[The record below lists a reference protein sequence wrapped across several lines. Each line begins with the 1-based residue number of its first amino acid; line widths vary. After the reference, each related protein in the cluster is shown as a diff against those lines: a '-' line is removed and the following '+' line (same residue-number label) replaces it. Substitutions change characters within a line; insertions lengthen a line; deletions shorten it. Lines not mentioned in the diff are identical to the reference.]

1 MLHDFGIPDVRLAG
15 ILPGVAAGPALAEEV
30 PALVELDLD
39 VPEAGPVRVR
49 EAVGAV
55 LALQVVLLGDQV
67 VYPSDDGGVLFGGHI
82 TLSFGVFG
90 LFGPLAGADT
100 SLRPSVPCVHCHT
113 RDLGL
118 SGIMP
123 QLAALLHCAMNQNAA
138 YTPDLLGLYLDE
150 AGSFPLLTKADEMRL
165 GQIIQ
170 EGQAAQQS
178 LDGTEKLTAKQRRDL
193 RKKVEAAEDATT
205 EFINSNLRLVVS
217 VARKYQWSGLP
228 LNDLI
233 QEGNLG
239 LIHAVE
245 KFDWRKGFKFS
256 TYATWWIRQAIGRAV
271 ENTAHTVR
279 VPAHVG
285 DEIRR
290 ARRLQ
295 GELEIRLGRPPTLAE
310 VAEALDT
317 TEVAVAELFR
327 YDTDPMSLD
336 VAVGED
342 GDTSLGDL
350 VVSRTAE
357 SPFEAVA
364 SSMLPAE
371 VANFLSRLS
380 DEERQVLQLRYGLDR
395 GEPRTQ
401 GEVGQELQLTAER
414 VRRIERDAIGKLR
427 RQLVGGDA
435 HDLLAS

>member
-1 MLHDFGIPDVRLAG
+1 MLRF
-15 ILPGVAAGPALAEEV
+15 
-30 PALVELDLD
+30 
-39 VPEAGPVRVR
+39 
-49 EAVGAV
+49 
-55 LALQVVLLGDQV
+55 
-67 VYPSDDGGVLFGGHI
+67 
-82 TLSFGVFG
+82 T
-90 LFGPLAGADT
+90 
-100 SLRPSVPCVHCHT
+100 
-113 RDLGL
+113 
-118 SGIMP
+118 
-123 QLAALLHCAMNQNAA
+123 ALLHIAMNQKTSH
-138 YTPDLLGLYLDE
+138 TPDLLGLYLDE

-170 EGQAAQQS
+170 EGQAAMAVLESGQ
-178 LDGTEKLTAKQRRDL
+178 KLTAAQRRQL
-193 RKKVEAAEDATT
+193 RKQAAAADDATT
-205 EFINSNLRLVVS
+205 EFINANLRLVVS

-228 LNDLI
+228 LGDLI

-295 GELEIRLGRPPTLAE
+295 GEMEVRLGRPATLAE
-310 VAEALDT
+310 LAQALDL
-317 TEVAVAELFR
+317 TESALAELFR
-327 YDTDPMSLD
+327 YDSDPMSLD
-336 VAVGED
+336 VTVGED

-350 VVSRTAE
+350 VVNRTAE

-364 SSMLPAE
+364 SSLLPDE
-371 VANFLSRLS
+371 VAGFLARLS
-380 DEERQVLQLRYGLDR
+380 EEERQVLQLRYGLDR

-401 GEVGQELQLTAER
+401 GEVGQALQLTAER

>member
-1 MLHDFGIPDVRLAG
+1 M
-15 ILPGVAAGPALAEEV
+15 
-30 PALVELDLD
+30 
-39 VPEAGPVRVR
+39 
-49 EAVGAV
+49 
-55 LALQVVLLGDQV
+55 
-67 VYPSDDGGVLFGGHI
+67 
-82 TLSFGVFG
+82 
-90 LFGPLAGADT
+90 
-100 SLRPSVPCVHCHT
+100 LRPPSLFVN
-113 RDLGL
+113 
-118 SGIMP
+118 
-123 QLAALLHCAMNQNAA
+123 AMKQNAT
-138 YTPDLLGLYLDE
+138 YSPDLLGLYLDE

-170 EGQAAQQS
+170 AGQAAQAT
-178 LDGTEKLTAKQRRDL
+178 LDAGGKLTPTERRRL
-193 RKKVEAAEDATT
+193 RQQVSAAAAAT
-205 EFINSNLRLVVS
+205 EQFIQANLRLVVS

-228 LNDLI
+228 LGDLI

-295 GELEIRLGRPPTLAE
+295 AEMEVRLGRPATLAE
-310 VAEALDT
+310 LAEALGS
-317 TEVAVAELFR
+317 TEAAVAELFR
-327 YDTDPMSLD
+327 YDSDPMSLD

-350 VVSRTAE
+350 VVNRSAE

-364 SSMLPAE
+364 SALLPAE
-371 VANFLSRLS
+371 VDRFLARLS
-380 DEERQVLQLRYGLDR
+380 DEESQVLRLRYGLDR

-401 GEVGQELQLTAER
+401 GEVGEALQLTAER

-427 RQLVGGDA
+427 RHLAGGDA

>member
-1 MLHDFGIPDVRLAG
+1 MPWFT
-15 ILPGVAAGPALAEEV
+15 
-30 PALVELDLD
+30 
-39 VPEAGPVRVR
+39 
-49 EAVGAV
+49 V
-55 LALQVVLLGDQV
+55 L
-67 VYPSDDGGVLFGGHI
+67 SHNRM
-82 TLSFGVFG
+82 S
-90 LFGPLAGADT
+90 
-100 SLRPSVPCVHCHT
+100 
-113 RDLGL
+113 
-118 SGIMP
+118 
-123 QLAALLHCAMNQNAA
+123 QNISH
-138 YTPDLLGLYLDE
+138 TPDLLGLYLDE

-170 EGQAAQQS
+170 DGQAALAVLES
-178 LDGTEKLTAKQRRDL
+178 GEKLNPARRKEL
-193 RKKVEAAEDATT
+193 RKQVDDAAVATT
-205 EFINSNLRLVVS
+205 DFINANLRLVVS
-217 VARKYQWSGLP
+217 VARRYQWSGLP
-228 LNDLI
+228 LGDLI

-271 ENTAHTVR
+271 ENTARTVR

-295 GELEIRLGRPPTLAE
+295 GEMEVRLGRPPTLAE
-310 VAEALDT
+310 LAEALGS
-317 TEVAVAELFR
+317 TESMVAELFR
-327 YDTDPMSLD
+327 YDADPMSLD

-350 VVSRTAE
+350 VVNRNAE

-364 SSMLPAE
+364 DSLLPE
-371 VANFLSRLS
+371 DVARFLGRLS
-380 DEERQVLQLRYGLDR
+380 DEERQVLSLRYGLDR

-401 GEVGQELQLTAER
+401 GEVGQALQLTAER

-427 RQLVGGDA
+427 RQLAGSDA

>member
-1 MLHDFGIPDVRLAG
+1 MPHL
-15 ILPGVAAGPALAEEV
+15 
-30 PALVELDLD
+30 
-39 VPEAGPVRVR
+39 
-49 EAVGAV
+49 
-55 LALQVVLLGDQV
+55 
-67 VYPSDDGGVLFGGHI
+67 
-82 TLSFGVFG
+82 TG
-90 LFGPLAGADT
+90 LF
-100 SLRPSVPCVHCHT
+100 
-113 RDLGL
+113 
-118 SGIMP
+118 
-123 QLAALLHCAMNQNAA
+123 HCAMKQ
-138 YTPDLLGLYLDE
+138 TLSHSPDLLGLYLDE
-150 AGSFPLLTKADEMRL
+150 AGSFPLLTKPDEMRL

-170 EGQAAQQS
+170 EGQVAQVT
-178 LDGTEKLTAKQRRDL
+178 LDRGERLTAKQRRELQHQVD
-193 RKKVEAAEDATT
+193 AAADATN
-205 EFINSNLRLVVS
+205 EFINANLRLVVS

-228 LNDLI
+228 LGDLI

-256 TYATWWIRQAIGRAV
+256 TYATWWIRQSIGRAV

-295 GELEIRLGRPPTLAE
+295 AELEVRLGRPPTLAE
-310 VAEALDT
+310 LADALGITEAG
-317 TEVAVAELFR
+317 VSELFR

-350 VVSRTAE
+350 VVNRTAE
-357 SPFEAVA
+357 TPFEAVA
-364 SSMLPAE
+364 SSMLPDE
-371 VANFLSRLS
+371 VARFLGRLT
-380 DEERQVLQLRYGLDR
+380 DEERQVLELRYGLDR

-401 GEVGQELQLTAER
+401 GEVGQALQLTAER
-414 VRRIERDAIGKLR
+414 VRRIERDALGKLR
-427 RQLVGGDA
+427 RQLAGGDA

>member
-1 MLHDFGIPDVRLAG
+1 MN
-15 ILPGVAAGPALAEEV
+15 
-30 PALVELDLD
+30 
-39 VPEAGPVRVR
+39 
-49 EAVGAV
+49 
-55 LALQVVLLGDQV
+55 Q
-67 VYPSDDGGVLFGGHI
+67 
-82 TLSFGVFG
+82 TLSH
-90 LFGPLAGADT
+90 
-100 SLRPSVPCVHCHT
+100 S
-113 RDLGL
+113 
-118 SGIMP
+118 
-123 QLAALLHCAMNQNAA
+123 
-138 YTPDLLGLYLDE
+138 PDLLGLYLDE

-170 EGQAAQQS
+170 EGQAAEATLNS
-178 LDGTEKLTAKQRRDL
+178 GEKLTAKQRRDL
-193 RKKVEAAEDATT
+193 RKQVAAAEEATT
-205 EFINSNLRLVVS
+205 QFINANLRLVVS

-228 LNDLI
+228 LGDLI

-256 TYATWWIRQAIGRAV
+256 TYATWWIRQSIGRAV

-295 GELEIRLGRPPTLAE
+295 AEMEVRLGRPPTLAE
-310 VAEALDT
+310 LAEAMGTSET
-317 TEVAVAELFR
+317 TVSELFR

-350 VVSRTAE
+350 VVNRTAE

-364 SSMLPAE
+364 SSMLPDE
-371 VANFLSRLS
+371 VARFLDRLS
-380 DEERQVLQLRYGLDR
+380 PEERQVLELRYGLDR

-401 GEVGQELQLTAER
+401 GEVGQALQLTAER
-414 VRRIERDAIGKLR
+414 VRRIERDALGKLR
-427 RQLVGGDA
+427 RQLAGGDA

>member
-1 MLHDFGIPDVRLAG
+1 MPAPRGL
-15 ILPGVAAGPALAEEV
+15 IL
-30 PALVELDLD
+30 
-39 VPEAGPVRVR
+39 
-49 EAVGAV
+49 
-55 LALQVVLLGDQV
+55 
-67 VYPSDDGGVLFGGHI
+67 I
-82 TLSFGVFG
+82 
-90 LFGPLAGADT
+90 
-100 SLRPSVPCVHCHT
+100 
-113 RDLGL
+113 
-118 SGIMP
+118 
-123 QLAALLHCAMNQNAA
+123 AMNQNAS

-170 EGQAAQQS
+170 DGQIAQAALNS
-178 LDGTEKLTAKQRRDL
+178 GARLSPNERRRL
-193 RKKVEAAEDATT
+193 RKQAAAAETATT
-205 EFINSNLRLVVS
+205 EFINANLRLVVS

-228 LNDLI
+228 LADLI

-295 GELEIRLGRPPTLAE
+295 GEMEVRLGRPATLAE
-310 VAEALDT
+310 LAAAMDT
-317 TEVAVAELFR
+317 TEAGIAELFR

-350 VVSRTAE
+350 VVNRQAE
-357 SPFEAVA
+357 PPFEAVA
-364 SSMLPAE
+364 SSMLSDE
-371 VANFLSRLS
+371 VAGFLTRLS
-380 DEERQVLQLRYGLDR
+380 EEERQVLQLRYGLDR

-401 GEVGQELQLTAER
+401 GEVGEALSLSAER

-427 RQLVGGDA
+427 RHLVGSDA

>member
-1 MLHDFGIPDVRLAG
+1 MPAFAG
-15 ILPGVAAGPALAEEV
+15 
-30 PALVELDLD
+30 
-39 VPEAGPVRVR
+39 
-49 EAVGAV
+49 
-55 LALQVVLLGDQV
+55 LL
-67 VYPSDDGGVLFGGHI
+67 LI
-82 TLSFGVFG
+82 
-90 LFGPLAGADT
+90 
-100 SLRPSVPCVHCHT
+100 
-113 RDLGL
+113 
-118 SGIMP
+118 
-123 QLAALLHCAMNQNAA
+123 AMNQTAS

-170 EGQAAQQS
+170 EGQAAQAA
-178 LDGTEKLTAKQRRDL
+178 LDSGERVTPSERRRL
-193 RKKVEAAEDATT
+193 RKQVAAAEGATT
-205 EFINSNLRLVVS
+205 QFINANLRLVVS

-228 LNDLI
+228 LGDLI

-295 GELEIRLGRPPTLAE
+295 GEMEVKLGRPATLAE
-310 VAEALDT
+310 LAEAMGT
-317 TEVAVAELFR
+317 TESGIAELYR
-327 YDTDPMSLD
+327 YDSDPMSLD

-350 VVSRTAE
+350 VVNRTAE

-364 SSMLPAE
+364 SSLLPAE
-371 VANFLSRLS
+371 VARFLSRLS
-380 DEERQVLQLRYGLDR
+380 DEERQVLRLRYGLDR

-401 GEVGQELQLTAER
+401 GEVGEALQLTAER

-427 RQLVGGDA
+427 RHLVGGDA

>member
-1 MLHDFGIPDVRLAG
+1 MPHSTG
-15 ILPGVAAGPALAEEV
+15 
-30 PALVELDLD
+30 
-39 VPEAGPVRVR
+39 
-49 EAVGAV
+49 
-55 LALQVVLLGDQV
+55 
-67 VYPSDDGGVLFGGHI
+67 LFHYAMNP
-82 TLSFGVFG
+82 TLSY
-90 LFGPLAGADT
+90 
-100 SLRPSVPCVHCHT
+100 S
-113 RDLGL
+113 
-118 SGIMP
+118 
-123 QLAALLHCAMNQNAA
+123 
-138 YTPDLLGLYLDE
+138 PDLLGLYLDE

-170 EGQAAQQS
+170 EGQAAQAT
-178 LDGTEKLTAKQRRDL
+178 LDTGQKLTAKERRNL
-193 RKKVEAAEDATT
+193 HKQVAAAAEATT
-205 EFINSNLRLVVS
+205 QFINANLRLVVS

-228 LNDLI
+228 LGDLI

-256 TYATWWIRQAIGRAV
+256 TYATWWIRQSIGRAV

-295 GELEIRLGRPPTLAE
+295 AEMEVRIGRPPTLSE
-310 VAEALDT
+310 LAEALGT
-317 TEVAVAELFR
+317 TESALSELFR

-350 VVSRTAE
+350 VVNRTAE

-364 SSMLPAE
+364 KSLLPDE
-371 VANFLSRLS
+371 VARFLDRLS
-380 DEERQVLQLRYGLDR
+380 DEERQVLELRYGLDR

-401 GEVGQELQLTAER
+401 GEVGQALQLTAER
-414 VRRIERDAIGKLR
+414 VRRIERDALGKLR
-427 RQLVGGDA
+427 RQLAGGDA

>member
-1 MLHDFGIPDVRLAG
+1 
-15 ILPGVAAGPALAEEV
+15 
-30 PALVELDLD
+30 
-39 VPEAGPVRVR
+39 
-49 EAVGAV
+49 
-55 LALQVVLLGDQV
+55 
-67 VYPSDDGGVLFGGHI
+67 
-82 TLSFGVFG
+82 
-90 LFGPLAGADT
+90 
-100 SLRPSVPCVHCHT
+100 
-113 RDLGL
+113 
-118 SGIMP
+118 
-123 QLAALLHCAMNQNAA
+123 MNQNTSH
-138 YTPDLLGLYLDE
+138 TPDLLGLYLDE
-150 AGSFPLLTKADEMRL
+150 AGSFPLLTKADEMEL
-165 GQIIQ
+165 GRTIQ
-170 EGQAAQQS
+170 EGQEAAAS
-178 LDGTEKLTAKQRRDL
+178 LANTGKLTPAERREL
-193 RKKVEAAEDATT
+193 RRHVAAAEEATT
-205 EFINSNLRLVVS
+205 RFINSNLRLVVS

-228 LNDLI
+228 LGDLI

-295 GELEIRLGRPPTLAE
+295 GEMEVRLGRPPTLAE
-310 VAEALDT
+310 LAAALDT
-317 TEVAVAELFR
+317 TEASVAELFR
-327 YDTDPMSLD
+327 YDSDPMSLD

-350 VVSRTAE
+350 VVNRGAE

-364 SSMLPAE
+364 SSMLPEE
-371 VANFLSRLS
+371 VAGFLARLS
-380 DEERQVLQLRYGLDR
+380 EEERQVLRLRYGLDR

-401 GEVGQELQLTAER
+401 GEVGQAMQLTAER